1 VGQDPAGKA
10 RARVHHT
17 LSARTGR
24 DATSFQYYL
33 FGILLTLVVLTA
45 IGASAQSEIA
55 ERLVFEY
62 CIIII
67 LNVGQSVRLQSLS
80 TGFEEVS

>member
-55 ERLVFEY
+55 ERLMFEY
-62 CIIII
+62 CI

-80 TGFEEVS
+80 TVFGEVS

>member
-1 VGQDPAGKA
+1 MGQDPAGKA

-62 CIIII
+62 CI

-80 TGFEEVS
+80 TVFEEVS